1 MNYKTKLRFGRYNP
15 KINILSFDVEKWLYH
30 MREYKIKK
38 GHDADIGE
46 LILKYFE
53 AKGDI
58 HNGIKFE
65 VDGMGIINMRQEKSS
80 LFIDIEPP
88 KKLSGDYSVIKK
100 WNTFLFEATGK
111 DTKERKKDFG
121 KIKK

>member
-1 MNYKTKLRFGRYNP
+1 
-15 KINILSFDVEKWLYH
+15 
-30 MREYKIKK
+30 MREYRIKR
-38 GHDADIGE
+38 GHDADVGA
-46 LILKYFE
+46 LVSKYFG
-53 AKGDI
+53 AKG
-58 HNGIKFE
+58 NVTTGMKFE
-65 VDGMGIINMRQEKSS
+65 VEGIGTIDMRQEKSS

-88 KKLSGDYSVIKK
+88 KKVCGDYSIIKK

>member
-1 MNYKTKLRFGRYNP
+1 
-15 KINILSFDVEKWLYH
+15 
-30 MREYKIKK
+30 MREYRIKR
-38 GHDADIGE
+38 GHNADVG
-46 LILKYFE
+46 ILVTKHFG

-58 HNGIKFE
+58 YSGIKFE
-65 VDGMGIINMRQEKSS
+65 VESIGKIDMKVEKSS

-88 KKLSGDYSVIKK
+88 KKTCGDYSIIKK

-121 KIKK
+121 KIK

>member
-1 MNYKTKLRFGRYNP
+1 
-15 KINILSFDVEKWLYH
+15 
-30 MREYKIKK
+30 MREYRIKR
-38 GHDADIGE
+38 GHDADVGA
-46 LILKYFE
+46 LVSKYFG
-53 AKGDI
+53 AKG
-58 HNGIKFE
+58 NVTTGMKFE
-65 VDGMGIINMRQEKSS
+65 VEGIGKIDMRQEKSS

-88 KKLSGDYSVIKK
+88 KKVCGDYSIIKK